1 MVKLN
6 TFFAPVKKTAIHS
19 TWVVLTLS
27 TVSALAQTIPD
38 AGDLERQA
46 EQTPTEPLPTLP
58 PAETPPPTDDNGV
71 NVQLREFLIKGNSL
85 ISDEELQALLSTW
98 KNRPL
103 GMLQL
108 KRITAKISEY
118 YQQRGYLVRVLLPQQ
133 DINNGELKIV
143 IVEAR
148 FGEAKVE
155 FSVPPQRSEKTLISK
170 TIEKQQTRG
179 QFLRLDKLERA
190 TLLLQDMPGINVK
203 STLVP
208 GQQNGETDVVVT
220 ATETAVVGGA
230 VTLDNLGVRSTGEWR
245 ISPTLRL
252 MNPSG
257 AGDDATL
264 STMFSEG
271 NSYGRASY
279 RRPLNHD
286 GLYGGINV
294 SYLGYSLGGDFD
306 ALGAEG
312 TASSFGIDGSYAW
325 IRQQKQSLWL
335 NSSITHKSYDNR
347 QLGQSVSDKVIDAL
361 QIGVSGNFSDTR
373 WTAGVNY
380 YSANLTFGSLDLSG
394 NAINEAQDKASAETA
409 GSYSVLR
416 FQMAR
421 LQRLRDDLG
430 LWVSLRGQFASKNL
444 DSSESMS
451 GGGPS
456 GVRAYPVLEGRG
468 DNGLLLTIEGRYRV
482 RDNLT
487 VMPILDFA
495 TLTDKATKLESS
507 ETNNFTGIGIGADW
521 SLHGNYSLR
530 GSIAHRIGDNPLADP
545 VTGYDSNGR
554 KNDWPIWITISKYF

>member
-1 MVKLN
+1 MKLN
-6 TFFAPVKKTAIHS
+6 IFFAPIKNTAIYS
-19 TWVVLTLS
+19 TWFFLNLS
-27 TVSALAQTIPD
+27 AVSALAQTVPD

-58 PAETPPPTDDNGV
+58 PTDTPPPADTSGV
-71 NVQLREFLIKGNSL
+71 NVQLREFLIKGNTL
-85 ISDEELQALLSTW
+85 IGDDELQALLAPW

-103 GMLQL
+103 GMPQL
-108 KRITAKISEY
+108 KRITANISEY

-133 DINNGELKIV
+133 DINKGELKIV

-155 FSVPPQRSEKTLISK
+155 FSAPPQRSEKSLISK
-170 TIEKQQTRG
+170 TLEKQQSRG
-179 QFLRLDKLERA
+179 QFLRLEKLERA
-190 TLLLQDMPGINVK
+190 TLLLKDMPGIDVK

-220 ATETAVVGGA
+220 ATETPVVGGS

-245 ISPTLRL
+245 VSPTLRL

-257 AGDDATL
+257 AGDDATF

-279 RRPLNHD
+279 RRPLNND
-286 GLYGGINV
+286 GLYGGVNV

-306 ALGAEG
+306 ALEAEG
-312 TASSFGIDGSYAW
+312 TASSFGLEGSYAW
-325 IRQQKQSLWL
+325 IRRQKQSLWL
-335 NSSITHKSYDNR
+335 NSSLTHKSYDNR

-380 YSANLTFGSLDLSG
+380 YSANITFGSLDLSG
-394 NAINEAQDKASAETA
+394 NAVNEAQDKASAETA
-409 GSYSVLR
+409 GSYSVLH

-451 GGGPS
+451 GGGPG

-468 DNGLLLTIEGRYRV
+468 DSGLLLTIEGRYRV
-482 RDNLT
+482 RNNLT
-487 VMPILDFA
+487 VIPLLDFA
-495 TLTDKATKLESS
+495 SLTDKATKLESS
-507 ETNNFTGIGIGADW
+507 QTNNFTGLGIGADW
-521 SLHGNYSLR
+521 SLPGNYSLR
-530 GSIAHRIGDNPLADP
+530 GSISHRIGDNPLADP
-545 VTGYDSNGR
+545 VTGYDSDGR
-554 KNDWPIWITISKYF
+554 KTEWPIWITISKFF